1 MAQQKGILPLKGTIG
16 NITFYKSKDGYLAR
30 EKGGIEGGRIATDPA
45 FQRTRE
51 NGAEFGRAGKA
62 GKLLRNAIRSLLQ
75 NASDSKTTSRLTK
88 EMVKVIQADTVNPRG
103 QRNVINGD
111 TAKLLGFEFNIAGKL
126 DATLFA
132 PYTTTIDRLTGT
144 LTVNIPS
151 FIPANM
157 VNAPAGAT
165 HFRIH
170 SAAAEIDFEQNTY
183 VMGADSTGET
193 LWDTNATAALALTQ
207 TVTPNSIHPLFL
219 FLATDFLQEVNGTLY
234 PLKNGAF
241 NSLAIV
247 NVSGGVL

>member
-1 MAQQKGILPLKGTIG
+1 MAQQKGILPLQGTIG

-62 GKLLRNAIRSLLQ
+62 GKLLRSSIKSLLQ

-88 EMVKVIQADTVNPRG
+88 EMLLVIQADTVNPRG
-103 QRNVINGD
+103 QRNVINGQPG
-111 TAKLLGFEFNIAGKL
+111 KLLGFEFNIAGKL

-132 PYTTTIDRLTGT
+132 PYSTSVDRLTGT
-144 LTVNIPS
+144 LIVNIPS

-157 VNAPAGAT
+157 LSAPQGAT
-165 HFRIH
+165 HFRVH

-183 VMGADSTGET
+183 VMGTDTSDEIA
-193 LWDTNATAALALTQ
+193 WDTTATTPLALTQ
-207 TVTPNSIHPLFL
+207 TVTPNSTQPLFL
-219 FLATDFLQEVNGTLY
+219 FLATDFLQAVNGTMY
-234 PLKNGAF
+234 PLKNGAY

-247 NVSGGVL
+247 NVSGSVL

>member
-1 MAQQKGILPLKGTIG
+1 MAQQRGIIPLKGTIG
-16 NITFYKSKDGYLAR
+16 NITFFKSKDGYLAR
-30 EKGGIEGGRIATDPA
+30 EKGGVEGSRIATDPA

-62 GKLLRNAIRSLLQ
+62 GKLLRNSIKSLLQ
-75 NASDSKTTSRLTK
+75 NAADSKCTSRLTK
-88 EMVKVIQADTVNPRG
+88 EILKAIQADLVNPRG
-103 QRNVINGD
+103 LRNLVNGKPE
-111 TAKLLGFEFNIAGKL
+111 KLLGFEFNIAGKL
-126 DATLFA
+126 DATLSA
-132 PYTTTIDRLTGT
+132 PFITSMDRLTGT

-170 SAAAEIDFEQNTY
+170 SAGAEIDFEQNTY
-183 VMGADSTGET
+183 TGAMDTSGEIA
-193 LWDTNATAALALTQ
+193 WDTTATPPLALTQ
-207 TVTPNSIHPLFL
+207 TVTPNSTHALFL
-219 FLATDFLQEVNGTLY
+219 FLATDFLQEVNGILY

-247 NVSGGVL
+247 NVSGSVL